1 MPDVQLIDTRAQ
13 DSKKDLIKEM
23 LNILIDEYNCNH
35 QQDLDAHAQVEIFSR
50 DNEKKFIEEFVKRS
64 IIARKSSL
72 MYLCGHPGTG
82 KTSTLH
88 KVLSQVKA
96 NEQKLPIYENLEIFL
111 YNAMT
116 FKDVKRYCL
125 RLLVDLNERLT
136 GNPCDEDTLV
146 PDRKRVDEEDLSLM
160 IA

>member
-1 MPDVQLIDTRAQ
+1 
-13 DSKKDLIKEM
+13 
-23 LNILIDEYNCNH
+23 
-35 QQDLDAHAQVEIFSR
+35 
-50 DNEKKFIEEFVKRS
+50 
-64 IIARKSSL
+64 
-72 MYLCGHPGTG
+72 
-82 KTSTLH
+82 
-88 KVLSQVKA
+88 
-96 NEQKLPIYENLEIFL
+96 
-111 YNAMT
+111 MT